1 MLLNKRKSPLLAQAV
16 QTAPSVSPFSAL
28 NSYVPLA
35 AGEHRLYAALREA
48 VPVIDAA
55 IDKIVR
61 LVGGFTVK
69 CGDQGVED
77 TLNFFLQNIKANSV
91 ETGAQSFLN
100 SYLSQLLTYGNAV
113 GEMVMS
119 GGSIAA
125 LYNAGL
131 DDVELKAVSPLQTDI
146 YRREPGG
153 SMRVKYPELVFCSAL
168 NPPAGSAQGVSLL
181 HGLPFVSGILVQIYN
196 TIGVNWERLGN
207 VRFAVTYKPT
217 GDGQCKR
224 TVYITTQEAIL
235 PQGELSVTVPA
246 KAEQGGRIG
255 NTQPGTVTIMMT
267 PPPAIESVTNSA
279 AFIGGEDSEGDS
291 QLRSRLMQSY
301 AGFSNGANVSFY
313 REFALKYDGVY
324 SVGVVPRESGAGTVG
339 VYLGGRG
346 GVPPQEITSKV
357 QSDLNEQREINV
369 TVTVAAAQTVPVNID
384 ITVTP
389 AQYVTMEEAKSAC
402 AQAVTD
408 YFSALSV
415 GEPVILAALGVPIL
429 ATGKIKNYVFTSS
442 VTTDRKM
449 NANQLAVCGT
459 MNITSYAEES

>member
-1 MLLNKRKSPLLAQAV
+1 MTSFDEIVKRMTDQFTSLAGYSPDDASDIGIRIKVL
-16 QTAPSVSPFSAL
+16 
-28 NSYVPLA
+28 
-35 AGEHRLYAALREA
+35 AGEVYSL
-48 VPVIDAA
+48 
-55 IDKIVR
+55 
-61 LVGGFTVK
+61 
-69 CGDQGVED
+69 
-77 TLNFFLQNIKANSV
+77 
-91 ETGAQSFLN
+91 
-100 SYLSQLLTYGNAV
+100 
-113 GEMVMS
+113 
-119 GGSIAA
+119 
-125 LYNAGL
+125 
-131 DDVELKAVSPLQTDI
+131 
-146 YRREPGG
+146 
-153 SMRVKYPELVFCSAL
+153 CSAVDWL
-168 NPPAGSAQGVSLL
+168 KTQTFAQSAQGEQLDL
-181 HGLPFVSGILVQIYN
+181 RAQERGLTRKQPVAAQGALVFGRTTPLWYSAGIPLGTVCSTAGENPVQ
-196 TIGVNWERLGN
+196 
-207 VRFAVTYKPT
+207 
-217 GDGQCKR
+217 
-224 TVYITTQEAIL
+224 YITTQEAIL

-246 KAEQGGRIG
+246 KAEQGGRAG

-267 PPPAIESVTNSA
+267 PPPAMESVTNST

-301 AGFSNGANVSFY
+301 AGFSNGTNISFY

-324 SVGVVPRESGAGTVG
+324 SAGVVPRESGAGTVG

-346 GVPPQEITSKV
+346 GVPPQDVTSKV
-357 QSDLNEQREINV
+357 QNDLNEQREINV

-408 YFSALSV
+408 YFNALSV

-459 MNITSYAEES
+459 MNIMCYAEES